1 MPHLEHRADAPGS
14 KFVVAECFGEGP
26 FAGSLAIGNGALR
39 KVMRGARIR
48 HTPPRAVRSTER
60 ARER

>member
-1 MPHLEHRADAPGS
+1 LSSDLL
-14 KFVVAECFGEGP
+14 VAAISGGP
-26 FAGSLAIGNGALR
+26 LAGSLAIGNGALR